1 MKEYLVGEVVN
12 IWWTLDSLDALC
24 LQTSSKKGTRDWCA
38 DDLVS
43 EETMAKVSTV
53 NSSRTFADNTCYL
66 VITGRMP
73 QNGKLPVLNLLLL
86 TGQKSAEKFVHTTSY
101 R

>member
-66 VITGRMP
+66 VIILHKFFSACRCIA
-73 QNGKLPVLNLLLL
+73 L
-86 TGQKSAEKFVHTTSY
+86 TAIVKIRIGSPKNDLE
-101 R
+101 